1 MRKST
6 LGNKETHRSRRKHGA
21 AFFFFFFKKLCIYFK
36 HMPCVR
42 LSLVPEAVTAWGT
55 IWKQRPERD
64 DAGRP
69 RPLGL
74 VDKTSSAWSR
84 QKRWAEAP

>member
-1 MRKST
+1 MRRALWETKKPT
-6 LGNKETHRSRRKHGA
+6 AAGGNTEPLS
-21 AFFFFFFKKLCIYFK
+21 FFFFKKLCIYFK

-64 DAGRP
+64 DAGSP